1 MLNMIRMELYRMV
14 RMKSFWVILII
25 VGIMN
30 VITVSLNDVMMDSP
44 EMQQA
49 LEATK
54 AKEDDPLSNIGMS
67 VIIERNEDGDYGF
80 LETITSAAKGML
92 CALFIGIFTVIFAT
106 ADFNTGYIKNYG
118 GAVKH
123 RWHMVAAKGT
133 AVLVY
138 TIMFF
143 ALFILSSSLGVYIGG
158 HKLIMDPAGKIAE
171 VLGVQGLL
179 HIVFA
184 WIIMSLCLIVR
195 NNLISMIVSCCLSFH
210 VFQALYILAD
220 KGLKKLG
227 WEDAAISNYTVSGR
241 IMKYGLESSKIL
253 GSTLLIAAIFAVV
266 SYILGSLW
274 VTKKDLV

>member
-25 VGIMN
+25 VGVMN
-30 VITVSLNDVMMDSP
+30 VISVSLNDSITDDP
-44 EMQQA
+44 QLQQA
-49 LEATK
+49 IEAASSEK
-54 AKEDDPLSNIGMS
+54 DDPMANIGMS
-67 VIIERNEDGDYGF
+67 ISMKRNDDGSYGF
-80 LETITSAAKGML
+80 LEIITPAAKGML
-92 CALFIGIFTVIFAT
+92 CALFIGIFTVIFVT

-143 ALFILSSSLGVYIGG
+143 ELFILSSSLGVYIGG

-171 VLGVQGLL
+171 VLSVQCLL

-227 WEDAAISNYTVSGR
+227 WEDAAISNYMVSGR

>member
-25 VGIMN
+25 VSIMN

-67 VIIERNEDGDYGF
+67 ITMERNEDGDYGF

-92 CALFIGIFTVIFAT
+92 CALFIGIFTVIFVT

-133 AVLVY
+133 AVFVY

-143 ALFILSSSLGVYIGG
+143 ALFIVSTCLGVFVGG

-171 VLGVQGLL
+171 VLGVQCLL

-195 NNLISMIVSCCLSFH
+195 SNLISMIVSCCLSFH

-227 WEDAAISNYTVSGR
+227 WKEAAISNYTVSGR
-241 IMKYGLESSKIL
+241 IMKYGIESRNLLS
-253 GSTLLIAAIFAVV
+253 STLVVALAFAAVAAAV
-266 SYILGSLW
+266 SSIWMS
-274 VTKKDLV
+274 KKDLV